1 MSTLAEM
8 GTENGGIAVEGGQ
21 TSTSG
26 TSRRLTNT
34 LSRDILIDFA
44 LIAALGLLMVIFGVA
59 SSGKEFLGSNIVAIF
74 DSGAILGVVAV
85 GEVIVMIAGALDIS
99 VGSNAGLVTAAV
111 SEVMVHQRNNL
122 PLAIVAGLLVGAL
135 AGAVN
140 GFAVAYLRINAVIA
154 TLATYSAFLGAALL
168 VTNGNQVGVVSN
180 FLATLGTG
188 SVASIPYLVFIL
200 IVVVA
205 IAMFAMRSTLA
216 GHRVYAVGGSPTASR
231 LAGIR
236 VQRYLLAVFVVSGLC
251 AAVAGVMLVGQ
262 TGTAQPT
269 EGSVGLELTAI
280 TAVLL
285 GGTGLTGGTGSVLG
299 AVLGV
304 LVLST
309 LDNGLLLIGVPS
321 FWQEVA
327 TGGLLLVAVL
337 LQDVGGHRARWRAV
351 RAARRR
357 AARSSAAMAVR
368 P

>member
-34 LSRDILIDFA
+34 LSRDVLIDFA